1 MELKKWVTAQEIADM
16 RLSSLPQTKAGV
28 INRAKNG
35 AWATRKRAGR
45 GGGNEYALSSLPAEV
60 QAEIRERHLQALAK
74 QNPVVVRE
82 VKHLDRDLGA
92 LSDKQRAVADARM
105 ALARYVR
112 EVEAVCKT
120 RQEAVRRVSEL
131 SRAGELP
138 GDLNRQCAIACARKG
153 GKPGV
158 GTRVL
163 YQWLLDEELCDNGA
177 ERLRALAPQKQGQP
191 PIALTRREWL
201 PEFWACTA
209 TPTASVSPRL
219 TAALQRPTRH
229 DMARRCC
236 PASAWWKR

>member
-74 QNPVVVRE
+74 QNSVVVRE

-131 SRAGELP
+131 
-138 GDLNRQCAIACARKG
+138 
-153 GKPGV
+153 
-158 GTRVL
+158 
-163 YQWLLDEELCDNGA
+163 
-177 ERLRALAPQKQGQP
+177 
-191 PIALTRREWL
+191 
-201 PEFWACTA
+201 
-209 TPTASVSPRL
+209 
-219 TAALQRPTRH
+219 
-229 DMARRCC
+229 
-236 PASAWWKR
+236 

>member
-1 MELKKWVTAQEIADM
+1 MAKFVTQPYYSAAELAAMALHTIKLTARSI
-16 RLSSLPQTKAGV
+16 RT
-28 INRAKNG
+28 RAIEEG
-35 AWATRKRAGR
+35 WESRRRAGR

-138 GDLNRQCAIACARKG
+138 GDLNRQCAIVCARKG
-153 GKPGV
+153 GQAAHHPDTARMAAGV
-158 GTRVL
+158 FGRVPQHQRRLYRRGLPQLCKGLRGTTWRGAAAQPRRGGNGNEPNARL
-163 YQWLLDEELCDNGA
+163 YPRAGA
-177 ERLRALAPQKQGQP
+177 DYRGA
-191 PIALTRREWL
+191 
-201 PEFWACTA
+201 
-209 TPTASVSPRL
+209 
-219 TAALQRPTRH
+219 
-229 DMARRCC
+229 DAR
-236 PASAWWKR
+236 S

>member
-1 MELKKWVTAQEIADM
+1 MAKFVTQPYYSAAELAAMALHTIKLTARSI
-16 RLSSLPQTKAGV
+16 RT
-28 INRAKNG
+28 RAIEEG
-35 AWATRKRAGR
+35 WESRRRAGR

-138 GDLNRQCAIACARKG
+138 GDLNRQCAIVCARQG
-153 GKPGV
+153 GASRAWGHASSTS
-158 GTRVL
+158 GCWTRS
-163 YQWLLDEELCDNGA
+163 CA
-177 ERLRALAPQKQGQP
+177 TTAPSGCAP
-191 PIALTRREWL
+191 
-201 PEFWACTA
+201 
-209 TPTASVSPRL
+209 SPRKSRGS
-219 TAALQRPTRH
+219 RPS
-229 DMARRCC
+229 
-236 PASAWWKR
+236 P